1 MTQWRQFVSF
11 YIEVARKWIYI
22 FKFLILYEYFSRAF
36 FFEKMLCYE
45 LSWLLFRP
53 EVSEKTGNETES
65 RNLFN
70 SVWNYYLSKYIILN
84 TIYNLTDR
92 SNPFS
97 NWNDSIPLTMKI
109 FDISSLTVTNTS
121 TFPWYAAYHMHK
133 NWNIRNSRSC
143 MDIF

>member
-1 MTQWRQFVSF
+1 MTQWRQFVYF
-11 YIEVARKWIYI
+11 YIEVARKKIYI
-22 FKFLILYEYFSRAF
+22 FKFLILDEYFSQ
-36 FFEKMLCYE
+36 KMLCYE

-97 NWNDSIPLTMKI
+97 NWNDSIPLIMKI

-121 TFPWYAAYHMHK
+121 TFLWYAAYHTHK
-133 NWNIRNSRSC
+133 NWNIRNGRSYL
-143 MDIF
+143 DIF